1 MAGML
6 WIPADNNHL
15 LQLVGVC
22 QRYANKLARSSNA
35 NIDIQFESKCI
46 CHTVGC
52 TSMTCIVMIWPIRG
66 LHSSF
71 QQEVKSLKCVIFRL
85 LNTVPSTAKS
95 RSVFLVHWCLQWNG
109 STEWWHPLGRKDW
122 GGKWISSDRASQCV
136 WLLQCR
142 LWDGPVSFLFQYYLV
157 WDPPYNT
164 VFLTEGCS
172 RGIVDFTKKKIHLHI
187 QTYYAPMT
195 AILTLWKCWY
205 GICFVN

>member
-1 MAGML
+1 M
-6 WIPADNNHL
+6 
-15 LQLVGVC
+15 

-35 NIDIQFESKCI
+35 NIDIQFESQCTY
-46 CHTVGC
+46 HTVGC

-95 RSVFLVHWCLQWNG
+95 RSVFLVHLCLQGNG
-109 STEWWHPLGRKDW
+109 STEWWHPLGRKDRR
-122 GGKWISSDRASQCV
+122 GKWISDRASQCV

-157 WDPPYNT
+157 WDPPVQHCVSDRRMQERNCWFY
-164 VFLTEGCS
+164 
-172 RGIVDFTKKKIHLHI
+172 KKKNPPTYIH
-187 QTYYAPMT
+187 TYAPMT
-195 AILTLWKCWY
+195 AILTLWKCWC